1 MKNQVFKVRS
11 LTSLCEFEGQWR
23 KWLYEGVN
31 EFIGMSL
38 CRFKQEISL
47 EFKLI
52 SRHQNS

>member
-31 EFIGMSL
+31 EFIGISL
-38 CRFKQEISL
+38 CRFEQEISL